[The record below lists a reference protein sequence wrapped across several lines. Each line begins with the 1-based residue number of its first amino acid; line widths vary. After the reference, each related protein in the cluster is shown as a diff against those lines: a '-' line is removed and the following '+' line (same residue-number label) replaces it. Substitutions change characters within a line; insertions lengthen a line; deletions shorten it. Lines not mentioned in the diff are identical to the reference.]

1 MREEIAIEFEQWV
14 VALKGRGVHRKVL
27 ESKTDRVFMAERE
40 GKLCLSW
47 FPGVTMNKAWQ
58 IF

>member
-1 MREEIAIEFEQWV
+1 M
-14 VALKGRGVHRKVL
+14 HRKVL